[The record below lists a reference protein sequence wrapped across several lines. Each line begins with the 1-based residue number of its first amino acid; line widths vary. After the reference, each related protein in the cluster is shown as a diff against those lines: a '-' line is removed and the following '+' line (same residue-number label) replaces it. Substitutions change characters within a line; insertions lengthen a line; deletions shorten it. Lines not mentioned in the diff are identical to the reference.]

1 MKLET
6 LHDCF
11 ALKAMA
17 LYDVE
22 NQILKAL
29 PKMIKNVTNPKL
41 MESLTEHM
49 GETEEHVSRLE
60 NIFEILDIKP
70 KKVKVE
76 AIRGMVDDATWT
88 MEQDTVPAT
97 LDTLIIGA
105 TRHVEHYEI
114 SGYTTLLEWAKMLG
128 LTEVETIV
136 EETLEEEKN
145 ADSTL
150 SDLSEEV
157 ATEANDGSVDEAVS
171 TDSTETTADGE
182 ETDEEEE

>member
-1 MKLET
+1 MKIET

-29 PKMIKNVTNPKL
+29 PKVIKNVTNIKL
-41 MESLTEHM
+41 KEALSDHLTE
-49 GETEEHVSRLE
+49 TEGHVTRLDQL
-60 NIFEILDIKP
+60 FEIIDVKP

-76 AIRGMVDDATWT
+76 AMRGMVDDTTWV
-88 MEQDTVPAT
+88 MEQDTIPAT

-105 TRHVEHYEI
+105 VRHVEHYEI
-114 SGYTTLLEWAKMLG
+114 SGYLTLLDWAKLLG
-128 LTEVETIV
+128 LSEAESII

-145 ADSTL
+145 ADSKL
-150 SDLSEEV
+150 SDLSTEV
-157 ATEANDGSVDEAVS
+157 ATEGDSGEVDKEII
-171 TDSTETTADGE
+171 TDTTIA
-182 ETDEEEE
+182 EEEDDEDISDL

>member
-17 LYDVE
+17 LLDVE

-41 MESLTEHM
+41 QEALTEHM
-49 GETEEHVSRLE
+49 AETEEHVSRLE
-60 NIFEILDIKP
+60 QIFEIIDVKP

-76 AIRGMVDDATWT
+76 AIRGMIDDATWT
-88 MEQDTVPAT
+88 MDQDTIPAT

-105 TRHVEHYEI
+105 ARHVEHYEI
-114 SGYTTLLEWAKMLG
+114 SGYMTLLDWAKMLG
-128 LTEVETIV
+128 MTEAETII

-145 ADSTL
+145 ADSGL
-150 SDLSEEV
+150 SDLGEVV
-157 ATEANDGSVDEAVS
+157 ATEANDGSVDEAIS
-171 TDSTETTADGE
+171 IDNTMKDDIEEDE
-182 ETDEEEE
+182 ETDEE